1 MFTFNGRRADDP
13 DLGIFRVLRVFF
25 PLLPGTTDRLLSV
38 PGMDGAHDFGRDLQP
53 CTIKVQFVMKHGTP
67 EELFSHAR
75 EVAAWLNVG
84 EVKRFIY
91 DYEPDKYY
99 MARPQGI
106 IDFDRLMNKIGII
119 EVNFIAPDPF
129 AYAMETK
136 VADVFPAVNAG
147 TAPCPALITA
157 TMPAAAD
164 FLRVE
169 VAGISGYFLI
179 DRELDQGDI
188 VTIDTARR
196 LALINGVDARVYVTA
211 ASTYPTL
218 PPGKFSF
225 ITEPAGVPL
234 TVEYCERW
242 I

>member
-25 PLLPGTTDRLLSV
+25 PLLPGTDDRLLSI

-53 CTIKVQFVMKHGTP
+53 RTIKVEFAIKKSDTAD
-67 EELFSHAR
+67 LFRHAR
-75 EVAAWLNVG
+75 AVAAWLNVG
-84 EVKRFIY
+84 EVKKFIY
-91 DYEPDKYY
+91 DYELDKFY

-106 IDFDRLMNKIGII
+106 VSMERLINRMGLC
-119 EVNFIAPDPF
+119 EVTFIAPDPY
-129 AYAMETK
+129 AYALEPKT
-136 VADVFPAVNAG
+136 ADAFPAINTG

-164 FLRVE
+164 FLRIE
-169 VAGISGYFLI
+169 IAGTDGYFLI

-196 LALINGVDARVYVTA
+196 LTLINGIDARVYVTA
-211 ASTYPTL
+211 ASTYPVL
-218 PPGKFSF
+218 PPGEFSLT
-225 ITEPAGVPL
+225 TEPAGVPL
-234 TVEYCERW
+234 AVEYRERW